1 MVMFGKGDVYD
12 RLTYSLRFPESKTL
26 RRIFELLCSPEEA
39 QVLVE
44 LPAPS
49 EEIARKLNRDQE
61 TVDQQIEDMF
71 QKGLLRISRTPD
83 GQRQYALI
91 NAPEP
96 LCDEVIRVIGAR
108 YFNEATRT
116 IEGDINREIADLW
129 QKFNVEEWYRWE
141 RVDELVH
148 RRIALARVPGFTFT
162 ILPAWLALEKSGCEI
177 PEAMWDA
184 RQVAR
189 GAERIVVMPC
199 ECRVRARKC
208 DLPVYTCTVF
218 GTKTTSPF
226 FEEIDRRGVGTDYT
240 ADQWLEVMARCENL
254 GMVHIGILPFAPFGC
269 TCDTCCCN
277 VFVPLMTYT
286 KPSEGLNK
294 SCFRAIVNQEICQGC
309 PECVAKCRFEAIR
322 VRTNSESGKRTALVD
337 VDKCF
342 GCGQCVIRCQVPGA
356 LRLELVDNIA
366 TPATVSKG

>member
-1 MVMFGKGDVYD
+1 MNMVMFGKGDVYD
-12 RLTYSLRFPESKTL
+12 QLTYKLRFPESKNL
-26 RRIFELLCSPEEA
+26 RRIFELLCNLEEA

-49 EEIARKLNRDQE
+49 DEIARKLNRSQE

-71 QKGLLRISRTPD
+71 QKGMLRIARTPD

-91 NAPEP
+91 DAPEP

-108 YFNEATRT
+108 YFNERTRT

-129 QKFNVEEWYRWE
+129 QKFNEEDWYRWE

-162 ILPAWLALEKSGCEI
+162 IMPAWQALEKSGCDI
-177 PEAMWDA
+177 PEAIWDA

-218 GTKTTSPF
+218 GTTATSPF
-226 FEEIDRRGVGTDYT
+226 FEEVDARGVGTDYT
-240 ADQWLEVMARCENL
+240 AEQWLEVMGRCENL
-254 GMVHIGILPFAPFGC
+254 GMVHIGVLPFAPFGC

-277 VFVPLMTYT
+277 VFVPLIKYA

-294 SCFRAIVNQEICQGC
+294 SSFRAIVNQEICQGC
-309 PECVAKCRFEAIR
+309 PDCVARCRFEAIK
-322 VRTNSESGKRTALVD
+322 VKADPASEECKALVD
-337 VDKCF
+337 SKKCF
-342 GCGQCVIRCQVPGA
+342 GCGQCVLSCPVPGA
-356 LRLELVDNIA
+356 LKLEPVANTAAWA
-366 TPATVSKG
+366 TG